1 MKNIYAQ
8 LFLTFAKIGSFTFG
22 GGIAMLPMLS
32 TELVEKRKWITD
44 DELLDYYAVGQSTPG
59 IIAVNVATFSGYKK
73 GGVFGGICATLGM
86 IFPSVLIIS
95 ILATL
100 INSID
105 QFPLVQSALNGI
117 NVAVCALLCDASIT
131 FSKKSVKKAYQV
143 VLLLIS
149 FALIYFFN
157 IPSFVII
164 LMAVFFGV
172 IWYFIQKKINKSGE
186 KNA

>member
-1 MKNIYAQ
+1 ME
-8 LFLTFAKIGSFTFG
+8 KIDKL
-22 GGIAMLPMLS
+22 I
-32 TELVEKRKWITD
+32 
-44 DELLDYYAVGQSTPG
+44 
-59 IIAVNVATFSGYKK
+59 KK
-73 GGVFGGICATLGM
+73 VDKYT
-86 IFPSVLIIS
+86 
-95 ILATL
+95 
-100 INSID
+100 
-105 QFPLVQSALNGI
+105 
-117 NVAVCALLCDASIT
+117 
-131 FSKKSVKKAYQV
+131 KKSVKKAYQV